1 MKTRALALLLSLL
14 LLLSL
19 VPGQVFAA
27 APSAASD
34 AAPDSDYDGILNEY
48 DPEPEN
54 NSFSGS
60 YKSGNYKINLSY
72 TLDYRDFFGDNTVYN
87 PNIAGLSTWCA
98 QLSYA
103 NEDNAT
109 VYTPAVPLRDS
120 DGSSITQ
127 IYRVD
132 QLMRAHGMENVIRYN
147 FAQGYSDGEIS
158 MAAYADDDMDEA
170 FYGHRRV
177 EYNGQTIELIAVF
190 VQGTDSTIEEW
201 SSNFNVGNLN
211 RFGQEYDAAEGK
223 LRFPN
228 ADWDR
233 KCNHRG
239 FDVCAN
245 RIRSGL
251 KAYLERYVDPEAT
264 PVFWL
269 TGHSRGGAISNIM
282 AAYLA
287 DQGEKVFAYTFA
299 SPNNTANAEAA
310 AEKYDC
316 IFNLVNGDDFVPRLP
331 MPEWGFTRYGRTAI
345 RYASSATSAQRS
357 SYLGTTSY
365 SYKSDSD
372 LQTLCNKFVAMTVNN
387 AGGNDGW
394 RDVNVYHCGHQHAD
408 ETAGEYRSGCIRK
421 RSGLE
426 LGFNESMF
434 NGWSA
439 RVRRF
444 AYWSSEENGICETP
458 AYAMQVLAELMGNL
472 SLSGGWDYLTTNKLA
487 DRYDFGKTS
496 LISYASGITDPH
508 YMENYYLIQK
518 LIEAAGSP
526 DAAYTTETSLYTDGQ
541 NRPLHTHSYTLHPY
555 EDQAPSCTEPG
566 LGYLECKCSEINP
579 AWYDDLIRDVEIPAL
594 GHDAAYTDNENGTHT
609 ETCSRCDY
617 SLTQA
622 CSYEDGFCVYC
633 GHPEP
638 QHKLVRVYVV
648 DELDGESLYAWA
660 WGSAGNLDAAWP
672 GHALTA
678 AGSDKGNHPYYQ
690 IQLDLADYDQI
701 IFNRGGQP
709 QTGTL
714 NVTTDAG
721 EKDYVVYYVYG
732 VSGNDLQ
739 VSQGSDLWPA
749 PGAVTAPTCTE
760 PGYTSYTGL
769 FTGETRTGNEVPALG
784 HTPGEPV
791 KENEVAP
798 TELQEGG
805 YDMVT
810 YCTVCGAELSR
821 EHHVVEAA
829 GFTIYPS
836 ITIGIELKST
846 FGVRKSVTDQMA
858 SWYIEVSKLDAEGNP
873 TETKRFNPEDVEEG
887 FMMNAVYT
895 DITAKEMGVS
905 FKASFHGTDAN
916 GKEYVCETEST
927 TLRDYILGELLKA
940 DNDDATRKLAADL
953 LNYGAAAQ
961 VYFNFDAE
969 NLVNANLSAEA
980 QAAMEQFADVGEAPA
995 TLENGS
1001 NGPNVYGSVSVMN
1014 RVVLSLTVRGVGS
1027 PSQVQVLV
1035 KNHETGEVKAT
1046 IDAVQRGSV
1055 WMADYA
1061 GFEAE
1066 DMRTAFD
1073 FVPVADGTET
1083 GTPLTWSVE
1092 GYAKQ
1097 ARQNEDAS
1105 KAELAL
1111 FNALLH
1117 YVDAAAA
1124 AYGN

>member
-1 MKTRALALLLSLL
+1 M
-14 LLLSL
+14 
-19 VPGQVFAA
+19 
-27 APSAASD
+27 
-34 AAPDSDYDGILNEY
+34 
-48 DPEPEN
+48 
-54 NSFSGS
+54 
-60 YKSGNYKINLSY
+60 
-72 TLDYRDFFGDNTVYN
+72 
-87 PNIAGLSTWCA
+87 
-98 QLSYA
+98 
-103 NEDNAT
+103 
-109 VYTPAVPLRDS
+109 
-120 DGSSITQ
+120 
-127 IYRVD
+127 
-132 QLMRAHGMENVIRYN
+132 
-147 FAQGYSDGEIS
+147 
-158 MAAYADDDMDEA
+158 
-170 FYGHRRV
+170 
-177 EYNGQTIELIAVF
+177 
-190 VQGTDSTIEEW
+190 
-201 SSNFNVGNLN
+201 
-211 RFGQEYDAAEGK
+211 
-223 LRFPN
+223 
-228 ADWDR
+228 
-233 KCNHRG
+233 
-239 FDVCAN
+239 
-245 RIRSGL
+245 
-251 KAYLERYVDPEAT
+251 
-264 PVFWL
+264 
-269 TGHSRGGAISNIM
+269 
-282 AAYLA
+282 
-287 DQGEKVFAYTFA
+287 
-299 SPNNTANAEAA
+299 
-310 AEKYDC
+310 
-316 IFNLVNGDDFVPRLP
+316 
-331 MPEWGFTRYGRTAI
+331 
-345 RYASSATSAQRS
+345 
-357 SYLGTTSY
+357 
-365 SYKSDSD
+365 
-372 LQTLCNKFVAMTVNN
+372 
-387 AGGNDGW
+387 
-394 RDVNVYHCGHQHAD
+394 
-408 ETAGEYRSGCIRK
+408 
-421 RSGLE
+421 
-426 LGFNESMF
+426 
-434 NGWSA
+434 
-439 RVRRF
+439 
-444 AYWSSEENGICETP
+444 
-458 AYAMQVLAELMGNL
+458 
-472 SLSGGWDYLTTNKLA
+472 
-487 DRYDFGKTS
+487 
-496 LISYASGITDPH
+496 
-508 YMENYYLIQK
+508 
-518 LIEAAGSP
+518 
-526 DAAYTTETSLYTDGQ
+526 
-541 NRPLHTHSYTLHPY
+541 
-555 EDQAPSCTEPG
+555 
-566 LGYLECKCSEINP
+566 
-579 AWYDDLIRDVEIPAL
+579 
-594 GHDAAYTDNENGTHT
+594 
-609 ETCSRCDY
+609 
-617 SLTQA
+617 
-622 CSYEDGFCVYC
+622 
-633 GHPEP
+633 
-638 QHKLVRVYVV
+638 RVYVV

-810 YCTVCGAELSR
+810 YCTVCGAELER

-927 TLRDYILGELLKA
+927 TLRDYILGELLKT
-940 DNDDATRKLAADL
+940 DNDDATRRLAADL

-1027 PSQVQVLV
+1027 PSEVKVLV

-1105 KAELAL
+1105 EPELAL

-1117 YVDAAAA
+1117 YVDAAKA